1 MAFCSRC
8 VLHVLFVKSVP
19 HLFPQGLM
27 EGQEG
32 LETVKS
38 FSEEYRRTSFAE
50 SLSPAGRAMRP
61 DTPTEDLA
69 MLPEPARRPLAMEHN
84 YASGAPSGA
93 RTQASAWSG
102 SKKSRSMDNVRDA
115 ILNKNLSKSQGGD
128 LTPRQKDSKV
138 RPA

>member
-1 MAFCSRC
+1 
-8 VLHVLFVKSVP
+8 
-19 HLFPQGLM
+19 M

-69 MLPEPARRPLAMEHN
+69 MLPESARRPLAKEHN